1 MTSNMEEM
9 ITITRA
15 EYDAM
20 QQELSAKSQELAA
33 ALLQNDWFLEQ
44 LMLSK
49 KKLFGQSSEKAC
61 EAVMEQLSFVMN
73 EAEVID
79 AQSFV
84 EESPWSKVKAHT
96 RKRRSGS
103 IEDVIPEGLPVEV
116 VEHRLGEEDRHCPD
130 CDTQMVEIGKESH
143 RSLKI
148 TPPQYCVVED
158 VYYTYACKCCEQET
172 GETVIVKTPKTSMV
186 FPGSFASPEAIAHI
200 MVQKFVM
207 YSPLYRQEQEMN
219 RAGLQL
225 SRQTMSN
232 WLLHASEDWLRPI
245 YDRLHEQLS
254 QCRGATRG

>member
-1 MTSNMEEM
+1 MEEM

-84 EESPWSKVKAHT
+84 EESPGSKVKAHT
-96 RKRRSGS
+96 RK
-103 IEDVIPEGLPVEV
+103 
-116 VEHRLGEEDRHCPD
+116 
-130 CDTQMVEIGKESH
+130 
-143 RSLKI
+143 
-148 TPPQYCVVED
+148 PP
-158 VYYTYACKCCEQET
+158 
-172 GETVIVKTPKTSMV
+172 
-186 FPGSFASPEAIAHI
+186 
-200 MVQKFVM
+200 
-207 YSPLYRQEQEMN
+207 LRQ
-219 RAGLQL
+219 
-225 SRQTMSN
+225 
-232 WLLHASEDWLRPI
+232 H
-245 YDRLHEQLS
+245 
-254 QCRGATRG
+254 